1 LNNYQTTF
9 RNIFYFIIAFQVS
22 LFLFGYLRPSII
34 YDYLDNWP
42 ISILPIGLLFI
53 NRSYFKNE
61 LLNNYLFG
69 ILIIIFSV
77 FPIVIM
83 TGANVLTTNTFDA
96 EFQNFQLNEEVDYE
110 ITIDIEGSVNLD
122 FFEGNGYKVNILNQ
136 PGKTGFP
143 EALQANLGNPQPIRL
158 REVPTDRLLQ
168 VSGWKLDLGNKTNWT
183 IDILS
188 FDSNYYLDSPNLSKA
203 KMIGTGE
210 IFLGPSLSSVDVVI
224 NGIFKVTV
232 DPELPIVVI
241 GKADVPAN
249 WINATIGYLNQTNG
263 GSYNLKVVVEDGSTV
278 VFEEGE

>member
-263 GSYNLKVVVEDGSTV
+263 SYNLKVVVEDGSTV

>member
-9 RNIFYFIIAFQVS
+9 RNIFYFIIAIQVS

-42 ISILPIGLLFI
+42 ISILPIILLLI
-53 NRSYFKNE
+53 NRNYFKNE

-69 ILIIIFSV
+69 ILIIVFST
-77 FPIVIM
+77 FPIVLM
-83 TGANVLTTNTFDA
+83 TGANVLTTNSFDA
-96 EFQNFQLNEEVDYE
+96 GFQNIELSEDVDYVMA
-110 ITIDIEGSVNLD
+110 IDIEGSVNLE
-122 FFEGNGYKVNILNQ
+122 FFEGSGYKVDILNQ

-143 EALQANLGNPQPIRL
+143 EAIQANLGNPQPVRL
-158 REVPTDRLLQ
+158 REVSTDRLLK

-188 FDSNYYLDSPNLSKA
+188 FDSNYFLDSPNLTNA
-203 KMIGTGE
+203 KLIGTGE
-210 IFLGPSLSSVDVVI
+210 IFLGPKLSSGDIVI
-224 NGIFKVTV
+224 NGIFNVTV
-232 DPELPIVVI
+232 HRQLPIVVI

-263 GSYNLKVVVEDGSTV
+263 SYNLKVIVEDGSTIT
-278 VFEEGE
+278 FNEGE

>member
-1 LNNYQTTF
+1 MNNYQTTF

-77 FPIVIM
+77 FPIVLM

-122 FFEGNGYKVNILNQ
+122 FFEGNGYKVDILNQ

-168 VSGWKLDLGNKTNWT
+168 VSGWKLDLGNKTNWI

-203 KMIGTGE
+203 KLIGTGE
-210 IFLGPSLSSVDVVI
+210 IFLGPSLSSEDVVI

-263 GSYNLKVVVEDGSTV
+263 SYNLKVIVEDGSTIT
-278 VFEEGE
+278 FDEGE

>member
-9 RNIFYFIIAFQVS
+9 RNIFYFVIAIQVS

-42 ISILPIGLLFI
+42 LSIFPIIILFI
-53 NRSYFKNE
+53 NRNYYKNE

-69 ILIIIFSV
+69 FLIIIFST

-83 TGANVLTTNTFDA
+83 TGANVLTTNSFDA
-96 EFQNFQLNEEVDYE
+96 GFQNIELSEDIDYVM
-110 ITIDIEGSVNLD
+110 TIDMEGSVNLG
-122 FFEGNGYKVNILNQ
+122 FFEGSGYKVDILNQ

-158 REVPTDRLLQ
+158 REVSTDRLLQ
-168 VSGWKLDLGNKTNWT
+168 VSGWKLDLGNKTNWAL
-183 IDILS
+183 DILS

-203 KMIGTGE
+203 RLIGTGE
-210 IFLGPSLSSVDVVI
+210 IFLGPSLSSGDIVI
-224 NGIFKVTV
+224 NGIFNITV
-232 DPELPIVVI
+232 DRKLPIVVI
-241 GKADVPAN
+241 GNADIPAN

-263 GSYNLKVVVEDGSTV
+263 SYNLKVIVEDGSTV